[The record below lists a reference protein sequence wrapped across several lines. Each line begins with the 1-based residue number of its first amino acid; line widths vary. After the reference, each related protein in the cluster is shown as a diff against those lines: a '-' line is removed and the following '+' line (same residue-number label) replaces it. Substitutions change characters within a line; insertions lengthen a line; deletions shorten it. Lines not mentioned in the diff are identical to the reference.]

1 VGRVVVLDEAT
12 ATRIAAGEVVEGPAS
27 VAKEL
32 VENALDAGAHRVEV
46 DLEEGGRRLVKV
58 ADDGVG
64 MDREDARLAFE
75 RHATSKLQR
84 PEDLEAIRTYGFRG
98 EALPSIASVARVRL
112 ITGQPGAEEGTEVT
126 AEGGRV
132 SFWGPGPARP
142 GTVVWV
148 RDLFFNTPARRESL
162 RSPGAEAARVS
173 ETVASLALAAP
184 EVAFTLRN
192 DGEVLWTTPGS
203 GLVEDAAASLF
214 GAGFVR
220 ETIPLALDAGPVRV
234 GGLAGL
240 PSVARRD
247 GRRQYLA
254 VNRRPVSPRLLRV
267 PVEEAYRSLLEAGRT
282 PVFILH
288 LEMPVGA
295 VDVNVHPSKTF
306 VRFRDHG
313 QVHRTVLAAFKTA
326 LAGDLFPGR
335 LARMGASRG
344 AGLPG
349 RTDTRRPQACPGAG
363 LFPDARGPWLALEP
377 LGQVGGT
384 FVVARGPDGLYV
396 IDQHAA
402 HERVCYE
409 RLLDSAVETNSQTL
423 AVPVTV
429 DCAPGDE
436 ELFGRAL
443 GLLRQ
448 FGFEVEPFGGR
459 TLVIRAVPAAVSGTP
474 AQHLVADLM
483 DTVRQTG
490 SGEVELTQAARRL
503 AACHASVRA
512 GQALSE
518 AEMQRLLG
526 ELADAREPRTCPH
539 GRPTVLRLSL
549 EDLRRAFARGG

>member
-1 VGRVVVLDEAT
+1 MGRVVVLDEAT

-32 VENALDAGAHRVEV
+32 VENALDAGARRVEV

-126 AEGGRV
+126 VEGGRV

-162 RSPGAEAARVS
+162 RSPTAEAARVS
-173 ETVASLALAAP
+173 ETVASLALTAP

-220 ETIPLALDAGPVRV
+220 ETVPVALGAGSVRV
-234 GGLAGL
+234 SGLAGL
-240 PSVARRD
+240 PSAARRD

-254 VNRRPVSPRLLRV
+254 VNRRPVSPRLLRA
-267 PVEEAYRSLLEAGRT
+267 PVEEAYRSLLEVGRT
-282 PVFILH
+282 PVFVLH

-295 VDVNVHPSKTF
+295 VDVNVHPTKTF

-313 QVHRTVLAAFKTA
+313 QVHRTVLAALRTA

-335 LARMGASRG
+335 LAGTATSRTTVAPARRG
-344 AGLPG
+344 TGTPLP
-349 RTDTRRPQACPGAG
+349 DPGSG
-363 LFPDARGPWLALEP
+363 LFPEVQSPWPALES

-402 HERVCYE
+402 HERVAYE
-409 RLLDSAVETNSQTL
+409 RLLDSAAEMNSQTL

-429 DCAPGDE
+429 ECAPGDE
-436 ELFGRAL
+436 EVFGRAL
-443 GLLRQ
+443 GLLRR

-459 TLVIRAVPAAVSGTP
+459 TLIVRAVPAAVSGTS
-474 AQHLVADLM
+474 AEHLVADLM

-490 SGEVELTQAARRL
+490 SGEIEVTQAARRL

-512 GQALSE
+512 GQVLSQ
-518 AEMQRLLG
+518 AEMQRLLE
-526 ELADAREPRTCPH
+526 ELAGAREPRTCPH

-549 EDLRRAFARGG
+549 ADLRRAFARGE